1 MKKFFERFQQAKN
14 EEGFSLIELMVVV
27 AILGI
32 LATIAIPNFQRFQAR
47 ARQKSGQALLS
58 GYYQAMKATHAEYTY
73 YFGDFVSIG
82 YKPEGEVSYRL
93 LVGADAAAIAL
104 APVGMTSE
112 AACVTTAAACATAGY
127 DTWTEGLSAGAD
139 PGVPAAGAIATT
151 RNAFV
156 AAVSADLNGAA
167 RDEWSITEDKAFD
180 NYSNGLP

>member
-47 ARQKSGQALLS
+47 ARQKAGQALLS

-73 YFGDFVSIG
+73 YYGDFVSIG
-82 YKPEGEVSYRL
+82 YKPEGEVAYRL
-93 LVGADAAAIAL
+93 TGANDGSAPAA
-104 APVGMTSE
+104 VGMTTE
-112 AACVTTAAACATAGY
+112 AGCIATNVACTTPGY
-127 DTWTEGLSAGAD
+127 TGWTEGLSVVATTAG
-139 PGVPAAGAIATT
+139 PATT

-156 AAVSADLNGAA
+156 AHAAADLNGAA
-167 RDEWSITEDKAFD
+167 IDEWSIDQNKAFAVIT
-180 NYSNGLP
+180 NGLP